1 MKSRFPPFVTF
12 KKLLNNQNLYFFKP
26 MICFGV
32 SSAHDLQ
39 KGVQLQ
45 LLRVVILV
53 VPASFVASTQAFLL
67 NCLFALIEN
76 QLAVNERLYFWII
89 SFIPWRYVHP
99 YANTAALIPT
109 ACRVWSF
116 LMFCLLMSKFFLNI

>member
-1 MKSRFPPFVTF
+1 
-12 KKLLNNQNLYFFKP
+12 
-26 MICFGV
+26 MICFGL
-32 SSAHDLQ
+32 SSAHNLQ

-45 LLRVVILV
+45 LLSVVILV

-89 SFIPWRYVHP
+89 SFIPRQYVHP
-99 YANTAALIPT
+99 YANTT

-116 LMFCLLMSKFFLNI
+116 LTFYFLLLKFFLNI